1 MDQLKRSQTTEL
13 CSGTY
18 QTSQKR
24 VCARCNTFKFEF
36 NMADASRSVDGS
48 AARHVAGGDSV
59 CGPLNDGMVAVDG
72 NVNGCACPRPFL
84 IGVAGG
90 TASGKVCVPSQ
101 CFSRA
106 RVQCGMRGIL
116 WRLSNRLCFISAAGD
131 L

>member
-1 MDQLKRSQTTEL
+1 
-13 CSGTY
+13 
-18 QTSQKR
+18 
-24 VCARCNTFKFEF
+24 
-36 NMADASRSVDGS
+36 MADASRSVDGS